1 MLRRLFI
8 ATLFF
13 CAFSAAFAGTGLVEP
28 TLKMSPQHD
37 GKVRVAMKRRRSILC
52 SGV

>member
-13 CAFSAAFAGTGLVEP
+13 CASSAAFAGTGLVEP

-37 GKVRVAMKRRRSILC
+37 GKVRVAIHVLKFDAPAA
-52 SGV
+52 V